1 MFMFKIIVILY
12 CAFSFALP
20 AVAQD
25 KLRIAATP
33 NPNIFPLLVAMAD
46 DPSLPVEIVPVADSK
61 EIDTVFQQGRA
72 DGLLA
77 MTYTIAKKVTSDK
90 IPDLRLVYV
99 GLWKGFS
106 EVTYKKDE
114 IKNFS
119 DLRGKGLI
127 VAGPTGGGK
136 NGGPDFIFQAAL
148 KRSGMTTA
156 DVHVCYLP
164 VMEAVKLLKEQLPL
178 NSNSHCDAS
187 FSMPPSGISLVEP
200 AATGLIMDSIMSSF
214 SVSGMERGISYQP
227 LFTGYTA
234 WPNDQLPH
242 GGLSILGSVLDN
254 PEQAKLVSK
263 VLAAYK
269 KAAEKISTAR
279 GFRAIGVARV
289 ISAGVEQYF
298 QAYKLELPAMVV
310 MVSMV
315 RGNMEFRSDAPVT
328 IQDDLNRFLTEVVG
342 ASPPKSFYALQ

>member
-1 MFMFKIIVILY
+1 MFMLKMIVIL
-12 CAFSFALP
+12 CCTLSFILP

-25 KLRIAATP
+25 KLRIVATP
-33 NPNIFPLLVAMAD
+33 NPNVFPLLVAMAD

-61 EIDTVFQQGRA
+61 AMDDVFKRGQA
-72 DGLLA
+72 DALLA
-77 MTYTIAKKVTSDK
+77 MTYTIAEKVTSGK
-90 IPDLRLVYV
+90 IPDLHLVYV

-148 KRSGMTTA
+148 RRSGMTAA

-164 VMEAVKLLKEQLPL
+164 VMEAVKLLKEQAPL
-178 NSNSHCDAS
+178 NSNSHCDPS
-187 FSMPPSGISLVEP
+187 FSMPASGISLVEP
-200 AATGLIMDSIMSSF
+200 AATGLIMQSIMSSS
-214 SVSGMERGISYQP
+214 SVSGMERGISFQP

-234 WPNDQLPH
+234 WPDDQLPH

-254 PEQAKLVSK
+254 PEQAKLVSE
-263 VLAAYK
+263 VLVAYK
-269 KAAEKISTAR
+269 QAAEKISTAR
-279 GFRAIGVARV
+279 GFHAMGVAKE
-289 ISAGVEQYF
+289 ISAGIEQHF
-298 QAYKLELPAMVV
+298 QAYKLDLPAMVV
-310 MVSMV
+310 MAAMV
-315 RGNMEFRSDAPVT
+315 RGNLEFRSDVPVT
-328 IQDDLNRFLTEVVG
+328 IQDDLNRFLTEVIG
-342 ASPPKSFYALQ
+342 TSPPKHFYALR

>member
-1 MFMFKIIVILY
+1 MFMLRTIIMLG
-12 CAFSFALP
+12 CTLSFILP

-46 DPSLPVEIVPVADSK
+46 DPSLPVEIVPIADSK
-61 EIDTVFQQGRA
+61 GMDAVFKQGQA
-72 DGLLA
+72 DALVA
-77 MTYTIAKKVTSDK
+77 MTYAIAEKVTSGK

-106 EVTYKKDE
+106 EVTYKNDK
-114 IKNFS
+114 ITNFS
-119 DLRGKGLI
+119 ELRGKGLI

-136 NGGPDFIFQAAL
+136 DGGPDFIFQAAL

-164 VMEAVKLLKEQLPL
+164 VMEAVKLLKDHTPL
-178 NSNSHCDAS
+178 NTNPHCDPS
-187 FSMPPSGISLVEP
+187 FSMPASGISLVEP
-200 AATGLIMDSIMSSF
+200 AATGLIMQGMMSTS
-214 SVSGMERGISYQP
+214 SVSGMERGISLQS

-234 WPNDQLPH
+234 WPSDQLPH

-254 PEQAKLVSK
+254 PEQAQLVSE

-269 KAAEKISTAR
+269 KAAEEIGTAR
-279 GFRAIGVARV
+279 GFHAMHIAKV
-289 ISAGVEQYF
+289 ISAGIEQHF
-298 QAYKLELPAMVV
+298 HAYKLDLPAMVV
-310 MVSMV
+310 MAAMV
-315 RGNMEFRSDAPVT
+315 RGNLEFRSDAPVT
-328 IQDDLNRFLTEVVG
+328 IQDDLNRFLTEVIG
-342 ASPPKSFYALQ
+342 TSPPKNFYALQ